1 MDDTDFIEERET
13 VSQVE
18 EKMRL
23 RRAFGDDVAQ
33 RFLRLRGI
41 DNEVMRDA
49 VLVRYAMRQAAAS
62 AGLPQ

>member
-13 VSQVE
+13 VISIDEQ
-18 EKMRL
+18 MRL

-41 DNEVMRDA
+41 HGDVMQDA
-49 VLVRYAMRQAAAS
+49 VLARYAMRQAAA
-62 AGLPQ
+62 AAPQ